1 MAAKKVVVVGLGRIG
16 LPSAVCFVQAGFEV
30 LGVDVNEGKLRD
42 LEQGEVHPFEPGLKE
57 VVAKSIRSGRLRLST
72 TPETGDA
79 FILCL
84 PSPLDGNHS
93 CDLTYLGAALDTV
106 AKVLRPGNL
115 LVIETTVPVH
125 TTRDFVIPRLRSAG
139 VDVGSVLVAHAPERI
154 TSGKMLEEIRKG
166 DRIIGGVNKEA
177 AEAARDLYRRFVEG
191 EVVLTDASTAELV
204 KLIEN
209 TYRDV
214 NIAFANEIAL
224 FCDKE
229 GLNAWEAIAL
239 ANRHPRVNI
248 HTPGPGVGG
257 HCIPVVPY
265 FLAQGTKHS
274 TMILSAREVNDSM
287 PRYIANLI
295 LREVADLERPKVALM
310 GVAYKPNASDPI
322 NSPAL
327 QIRAFLEKERVELL
341 LCDPLIQES
350 ELHLV
355 DLAQALTSDCLAF
368 LVAHDVFKHL
378 KPTKPVKGRGTVI
391 DAVNCLSPEVWA
403 SRGWTV
409 KGFARGRH

>member
-16 LPSAVCFVQAGFEV
+16 LPSAVCFAQAGFQV
-30 LGVDVNEGKLRD
+30 LGVDVNEGKLKD

-57 VVAKSIRSGRLRLST
+57 IVAKSIRSGRLRLST

-84 PSPLDGNHS
+84 PSPADENQS

-115 LVIETTVPVH
+115 IVIETTVPVH
-125 TTRDFVIPRLRSAG
+125 TTRDFVVPRLRSAG

-154 TSGKMLEEIRKG
+154 TSGKMLDEIRKG
-166 DRIIGGVNKEA
+166 DRIIGGVTREA
-177 AEAARDLYRRFVEG
+177 AEATRDLYKSFVQG

-224 FCDKE
+224 FCDRE

-265 FLAQGTKHS
+265 FLAQGTKHN
-274 TMILSAREVNDSM
+274 TMILAAREVNDSM

-310 GVAYKPNASDPI
+310 GVAYKANAYDPI

-341 LCDPLIQES
+341 LCDPLIRES

-355 DLAQALTSDCLAF
+355 DLAQAMASDCLAF
-368 LVAHDVFKHL
+368 LVAHDVFRQL
-378 KPTKPVKGRGTVI
+378 KPTKPARGRGTVI
-391 DAVNCLSPEVWA
+391 DAVNCVDPELWA

-409 KGFARGRH
+409 KGFAKGRH